1 MPIWYKGKRGGI
13 DRLCSAGQALPAHLW
28 IEEMP
33 KKKTND
39 KSPAPSPKP
48 PRISLSDAAYEA
60 LREHVFNLTL
70 PTGELLNERRIC
82 ELLGLGRTPV
92 HQALQRLHQEGL
104 IEIVPRK
111 GILVKP
117 DSVSKIIDL
126 LDARS
131 IIEPVL
137 AGRAATLARPEDIE
151 QLKHIAG
158 PVDDDDGVRPNGE
171 PRSVDR
177 FIERDRAFHAKL
189 AEISGSSVLME
200 MQKSLHERAM
210 RFWYSDLWRTLDEH
224 KAATEHAAVIDA
236 IERGDAEAATAAMGQ
251 HIDEITTRLRKI
263 QAMSPQRS
271 LGTIVR

>member
-1 MPIWYKGKRGGI
+1 MVVMKCG
-13 DRLCSAGQALPAHLW
+13 AGQVLPAHMW
-28 IEEMP
+28 IEDMP
-33 KKKTND
+33 KQKTIK
-39 KSPAPSPKP
+39 KSPIRERKP
-48 PRISLSDAAYEA
+48 PRVSLSDSAYRA
-60 LREHVFNLTL
+60 LRERVLNHTL
-70 PTGELLNERRIC
+70 PAGELLNEHWIC

-104 IEIVPRK
+104 MEIVPRK

-137 AGRAATLARPEDIE
+137 AGRAARLAIPEDIE
-151 QLKHIAG
+151 ELKQIVAPG
-158 PVDDDDGVRPNGE
+158 ERDNGQPNGD
-171 PRSVDR
+171 SNLVDR

-189 AEISGSSVLME
+189 AAISGSAVLME

-210 RFWYSDLWRTLDEH
+210 RFWYSDLWRTLDQH
-224 KAATEHAAVIDA
+224 KAATEHQAVIDA
-236 IERGDAEAATAAMGQ
+236 IERGDAKAAEAAMSQ

-263 QAMSPQRS
+263 QEMSPRQS
-271 LGTIVR
+271 LGAIIP

>member
-1 MPIWYKGKRGGI
+1 M
-13 DRLCSAGQALPAHLW
+13 A
-28 IEEMP
+28 
-33 KKKTND
+33 KKKTIK
-39 KSPAPSPKP
+39 KSPPRGRKAP
-48 PRISLSDAAYEA
+48 RVSLSDSAYQA
-60 LREHVFNLTL
+60 LRERVLNLTL
-70 PTGELLNERRIC
+70 PAGELLNERWIC
-82 ELLGLGRTPV
+82 DLLGLGRTPV

-104 IEIVPRK
+104 IQVVPRK

-137 AGRAATLARPEDIE
+137 AGRAARLAIPGDIE
-151 QLKHIAG
+151 ELKRIAAPAERDPADANG
-158 PVDDDDGVRPNGE
+158 EADPVDL
-171 PRSVDR
+171 

-189 AEISGSSVLME
+189 AAISGSTVLME

-224 KAATEHAAVIDA
+224 KAAAEHEAVIDA
-236 IERGDAEAATAAMGQ
+236 IERGDARAAEAAMSQ

-263 QAMSPQRS
+263 QEMSPRHS
-271 LGTIVR
+271 PGAVVR

>member
-1 MPIWYKGKRGGI
+1 MPG
-13 DRLCSAGQALPAHLW
+13 
-28 IEEMP
+28 
-33 KKKTND
+33 KKTIR
-39 KSPAPSPKP
+39 KSHVREPKP
-48 PRISLSDAAYEA
+48 PRVSLSDSAYRA
-60 LREHVFNLTL
+60 LRERVLNLTL
-70 PTGELLNERRIC
+70 PAGELLNEHWIC

-137 AGRAATLARPEDIE
+137 AGRAAQLAIPGDIE
-151 QLKHIAG
+151 ELKRIAA
-158 PVDDDDGVRPNGE
+158 PVGSDTVQGDGE
-171 PRSVDR
+171 PNSVDQ

-189 AEISGSSVLME
+189 AAISGSTVLME

-224 KAATEHAAVIDA
+224 KAAAEHKAVIDA
-236 IERGDAEAATAAMGQ
+236 IERGDARAAESAMSQ

-263 QAMSPQRS
+263 QEMSPRHS
-271 LGTIVR
+271 LGAVVR

>member
-1 MPIWYKGKRGGI
+1 MVAPEMRC
-13 DRLCSAGQALPAHLW
+13 RQVLPAHTW
-28 IEEMP
+28 IEDMP
-33 KKKTND
+33 SKRTVN
-39 KSPAPSPKP
+39 KSHARELKP
-48 PRISLSDAAYEA
+48 PRVSLSESAYRA
-60 LREHVFNLTL
+60 LRERVLNLTL
-70 PTGELLNERRIC
+70 PAGELLNERWIC
-82 ELLGLGRTPV
+82 ELLGVGRTPV

-137 AGRAATLARPEDIE
+137 AGRAARLANPDDIE
-151 QLKHIAG
+151 ELKKISA
-158 PVDDDDGVRPNGE
+158 PVECGNVQSNGE
-171 PRSVDR
+171 SKSIDQ

-189 AEISGSSVLME
+189 AAISGSTVLME

-224 KAATEHAAVIDA
+224 KAAAEHKAVIDA
-236 IERGDAEAATAAMGQ
+236 IERGDASAAEAAMSQ
-251 HIDEITTRLRKI
+251 HIEEITTRLRKI
-263 QAMSPQRS
+263 QGMSPRQS
-271 LGTIVR
+271 MGAIVR